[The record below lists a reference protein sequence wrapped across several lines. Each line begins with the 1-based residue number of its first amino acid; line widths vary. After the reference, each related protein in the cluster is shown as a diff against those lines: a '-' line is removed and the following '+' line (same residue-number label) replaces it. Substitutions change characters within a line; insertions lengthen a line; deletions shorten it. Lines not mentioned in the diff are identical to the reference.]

1 MQYNKNAAKCIHDLN
16 NFPANI
22 NNIYNINIYTPD
34 IYLFISLIFEV
45 L

>member
-1 MQYNKNAAKCIHDLN
+1 MQYYKNAAKCIHDLN

-22 NNIYNINIYTPD
+22 NIYTPD
-34 IYLFISLIFEV
+34 IYLLISLIFEV